1 MVMTSASE
9 EMEVRPCEDIMIS
22 PPRLTGHL
30 RALTTLTS
38 GAEGSEH
45 VLSEGVIAVT
55 PTFNGPII
63 LFYISIS
70 RSRDQFER
78 FVTFW

>member
-1 MVMTSASE
+1 MREYLDITGSQVISWQELSLQRTMTT
-9 EMEVRPCEDIMIS
+9 D
-22 PPRLTGHL
+22 TQD
-30 RALTTLTS
+30 
-38 GAEGSEH
+38 SEH

-63 LFYISIS
+63 LFYISII

>member
-1 MVMTSASE
+1 MREYHDITVTGSQVISWQELSLQRTMTT
-9 EMEVRPCEDIMIS
+9 D
-22 PPRLTGHL
+22 TQD
-30 RALTTLTS
+30 
-38 GAEGSEH
+38 SEH

-63 LFYISIS
+63 LFYISIIG
-70 RSRDQFER
+70 SRDQFER

>member
-1 MVMTSASE
+1 MTRTE
-9 EMEVRPCEDIMIS
+9 QR
-22 PPRLTGHL
+22 T
-30 RALTTLTS
+30 LTTDIER
-38 GAEGSEH
+38 EGSEH

-55 PTFNGPII
+55 PAFNGPII
-63 LFYISIS
+63 LFYISII